1 MYQLYGKINRGQVSR
16 PLQRGCTLFGGSV
29 IRGFTVCILLFI
41 TPDKREIGMKP
52 NPAYETVT
60 KLNPSKSARQIAT
73 KPCPAYEGVA
83 LALH

>member
-1 MYQLYGKINRGQVSR
+1 M
-16 PLQRGCTLFGGSV
+16 LFTSCHIPNIYHVLPQTCV
-29 IRGFTVCILLFI
+29 ICILLFI